1 MVAKKRGAE
10 KLHGMIW
17 KLKPEGGGRQNL
29 QKRDCRKISE
39 TKIVYEFP
47 VFKEKRPVKAALPK
61 R

>member
-1 MVAKKRGAE
+1 MEVKTRRRRKTEFAK
-10 KLHGMIW
+10 
-17 KLKPEGGGRQNL
+17 
-29 QKRDCRKISE
+29 KRDCRKISE

>member
-1 MVAKKRGAE
+1 MEVKTRRRRKTEFA
-10 KLHGMIW
+10 
-17 KLKPEGGGRQNL
+17 
-29 QKRDCRKISE
+29 KRDCRKISE